1 MNIFVRCRAQ
11 LKPYVIMKT
20 LFILLGF
27 IFFLSCKKSD
37 TEIQNV
43 RSKTDA
49 SQSNARIASGTPF
62 NMLWNG
68 NGVTKRSFIH
78 QNLGLYNG
86 AYIPLPA
93 VWQLCDLSEAHL
105 VGNPFGV
112 PGYKFATTS
121 GDSIES
127 LYGTKVY
134 PSFKLVTEG
143 YPNSDY
149 GNYPGF
155 AIWVQNGFTNSPLE
169 FKCINSAKQLSG
181 NDKLHEVGL
190 VFEHWRN
197 PWNPAGYYSF
207 TDQYDLNQLSYVKP
221 QFDVRLDHFNNYQSP
236 ELDKQTAD
244 ITADLRIE
252 YWKDDVKKRTDLLGV
267 IFSNLGGPTGYDF
280 NNDPTDNIFWRDPNP
295 DNPRVLL
302 HGYQLGL
309 NIPNLTTVSSSF
321 TTITFDYKPLIL
333 QYLPAPPPG
342 CDYSNAIIV
351 GFDIYSSTRYAD
363 IDFSLKNIYLNSEYN

>member
-1 MNIFVRCRAQ
+1 
-11 LKPYVIMKT
+11 MKT

-27 IFFLSCKKSD
+27 IFFLSCKKVGTLNQEVNSKID
-37 TEIQNV
+37 V
-43 RSKTDA
+43 RK
-49 SQSNARIASGTPF
+49 SNARIASGTLF
-62 NMLWNG
+62 NMLWND

-78 QNLGLYNG
+78 QNLSLYNG

-93 VWQLCDLSEAHL
+93 IWQLCDLSEAHL

-112 PGYKFATTS
+112 PEYRFATTS

-127 LYGTKVY
+127 LYGTRVY

-143 YPNSDY
+143 YPNNDY

-169 FKCINSAKQLSG
+169 FKFINSAKQLSG

-197 PWNPAGYYSF
+197 PWSPAGYYSF

-236 ELDKQTAD
+236 ELNKQTAD

-252 YWKDDVKKRTDLLGV
+252 YWKDGVKKRTDLLGV
-267 IFSNLGGPTGYDF
+267 LFSNLGGTNGYDF
-280 NNDPTDNIFWRDPNP
+280 NGNSNDSIFWQDTSSSY
-295 DNPRVLL
+295 PRILL
-302 HGYQLGL
+302 HGYKLGL
-309 NIPNLTTVSSSF
+309 NIPNITSVSSSF

-333 QYLPAPPPG
+333 KYLPPPPDS
-342 CDYSNAIIV
+342 CKAILV

-363 IDFSLKNIYLNSEYN
+363 IDFSLKSIYLNSEYN